1 MASQKS
7 QRETIR
13 VTVWNEYR
21 HELQDQQIAA
31 MYPQGIHNT
40 IAGFLREAGLA
51 VRTATLDEPEN
62 GLTPEVLNN
71 TDVLIWWGHL
81 AHREVS
87 EEVVDRVQTRVLDGM
102 GLIALHSAHLSKIF
116 RRLMGTS
123 CDLTWRENGELERL
137 WVIAQGHPITEGLSE
152 YFEIEHEETYGEPFD
167 VPPPET
173 LVFVSWFDGGD
184 IFRSGLCYSRGRGRI
199 FYFRPG
205 HETLPTYH
213 HPAVQRVITNAV
225 QWAAPYPGLLQTPR
239 VFGQMPPSSQRS

>member
-21 HELQDQQIAA
+21 HELQDQQVAA
-31 MYPQGIHNT
+31 IYPQGIHNT
-40 IAGFLREAGLA
+40 IAGFLREAGLE
-51 VRTATLDEPEN
+51 VRIATLDEPEN
-62 GLTPEVLNN
+62 GLPPDVLDK

-87 EEVVDRVQTRVLDGM
+87 EEVVARVQARVLDGM

-137 WVIAQGHPITEGLSE
+137 WVVAQGHPITEGLSD

-167 VPPPET
+167 VPPPDT

-213 HPAVQRVITNAV
+213 HPVVQRVITNAV
-225 QWAAPYPGLLQTPR
+225 YWAAPDPSLLQTPR
-239 VFGQMPPSSQRS
+239 VFGHMPPPPQRS

>member
-7 QRETIR
+7 QSETIQ

-21 HELQDQQIAA
+21 REMQDQQVAA
-31 MYPQGIHNT
+31 IYPQGIHNT

-62 GLTPEVLNN
+62 GLPPDVLNN

-87 EEVVDRVQTRVLDGM
+87 EEVVDRVQARVLDGM

-152 YFEIEHEETYGEPFD
+152 YFEIEHEETMASHSIS
-167 VPPPET
+167 T
-173 LVFVSWFDGGD
+173 RRKRW
-184 IFRSGLCYSRGRGRI
+184 
-199 FYFRPG
+199 
-205 HETLPTYH
+205 
-213 HPAVQRVITNAV
+213 
-225 QWAAPYPGLLQTPR
+225 
-239 VFGQMPPSSQRS
+239 SS